1 MRRIPVLL
9 SVVAV
14 VLLGIV
20 ALAGQPRVF
29 AQDATP
35 TMDEAMEEGLTFE
48 ALAFAAGVELASPSD
63 LIVSRISVEAG
74 AGFPIEESDP
84 TTGLLIVESGA
95 FTVQV
100 DAPWTV
106 SRAGSFEGAM
116 ATAVATGVYTPV
128 VEEIA
133 SGEAATLEAG
143 DSAFIPASVNG
154 ELRNDGDEPA
164 VGLAFLIAPPDPSMT
179 GGATPTP

>member
-1 MRRIPVLL
+1 MRRFSVLL

-20 ALAGQPRVF
+20 ALGAQPRVF
-29 AQDATP
+29 AQEATP
-35 TMDEAMEEGLTFE
+35 AADDSMEEGLTFE
-48 ALAFAAGVELASPSD
+48 LLAFAAGVELTSPAD
-63 LIVSRISVEAG
+63 LIVSRIGIEPG

-100 DAPWTV
+100 DGPWTV

-116 ATAVATGVYTPV
+116 ATAEATGVYAPI
-128 VEEIA
+128 VEEIT
-133 SGEAATLEAG
+133 SGEEVTLEAG
-143 DSAFIPASVNG
+143 DAAFIPPSVNG
-154 ELRNDGDEPA
+154 EMRNDGDEPA
-164 VGLAFLIAPPDPSMT
+164 VGLAFLIAPPDPTMT
-179 GGATPTP
+179 GATPAP